1 MYSIDVKLQKTTNKK
16 IVNIENI
23 EILLNRKTIVLKK
36 KLSKKCLL
44 KQVFNHL
51 SFFLVLPILELY

>member
-1 MYSIDVKLQKTTNKK
+1 MYSIYVKLQKTTNKK
-16 IVNIENI
+16 IVNI